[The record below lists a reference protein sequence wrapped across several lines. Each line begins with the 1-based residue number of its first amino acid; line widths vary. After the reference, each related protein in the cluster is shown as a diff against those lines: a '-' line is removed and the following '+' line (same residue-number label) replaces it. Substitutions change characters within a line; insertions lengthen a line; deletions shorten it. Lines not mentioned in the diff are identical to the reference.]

1 MTGDGGKGADAEEY
15 AAISSTTAS
24 HVRTATVPETPP
36 ADPPE
41 PEEPGRRSGM
51 FRSLANRNYR
61 LFALGQVVS
70 NTGTWMQ
77 RIAQEWLVLQLSG
90 GSGVALGIATALQF
104 LPMLVLGLWGGAL
117 ADRFSKRRLLI
128 LTQALMGLLALGL
141 GLLVTFGTP
150 RVEHVYAFALALGLV
165 TVVDTP
171 VRQSFVVEMVG
182 RQDLPNAVALNS
194 ASFQLGRVTGPAA
207 AGLLIGLVGTGPVFL
222 INAAS
227 FVAVLTGLLLMRPA
241 ELHVSKP
248 VPRSKGQVR
257 EGLRYVTGRRDLL
270 LLLGVIA
277 FVQLFGS
284 NVQNQLAL
292 MVNNVFRAGS
302 EAFGLAATFLAV
314 GALTGALIAAKRE
327 APRLRTVVLGAF
339 LFGVLQIVAGLM
351 PGYVALLAALVPMG
365 VSFMTFTTSMNA
377 YFQLNVEPQMRGRVM
392 AMYTL
397 VFLGVA
403 PIGAP
408 VVGVLADLFGPSVSM
423 VTGGAVSVAV
433 AVMAAAVLGRRLGVR
448 MRLTARRPFVEVV
461 RRTDPAPPA

>member
-1 MTGDGGKGADAEEY
+1 MNGGGGEGADTEEHATISRAPSPDRR
-15 AAISSTTAS
+15 AATNAQ
-24 HVRTATVPETPP
+24 VPP
-36 ADPPE
+36 ADPPAE
-41 PEEPGRRSGM
+41 EEPRRRPGM
-51 FRSLANRNYR
+51 FRSLAIRNYR

-90 GSGVALGIATALQF
+90 GSGVALGVATALQF
-104 LPMLVLGLWGGAL
+104 LPTLVLGLWGGAL

-128 LTQALMGLLALGL
+128 LTQTLMGLLALGL
-141 GLLVTFGTP
+141 GLLVTFGTAQ
-150 RVEHVYAFALALGLV
+150 VGHVYVFALALGLV

-207 AGLLIGLVGTGPVFL
+207 AGLLIGLIGTGPVFL

-227 FVAVLTGLLLMRPA
+227 FVAVLTGLLLMRPD
-241 ELHVSKP
+241 ELHVSEP
-248 VPRSKGQVR
+248 ASRSKGQVR
-257 EGLRYVTGRRDLL
+257 EGLRYVAGRRDLL
-270 LLLGVIA
+270 LLLTVIA

-292 MVNNVFRAGS
+292 MVNNVFQAGS
-302 EAFGLAATFLAV
+302 EAFGLAATFLAI
-314 GALTGALIAAKRE
+314 GSLTGALLAARRE
-327 APRLRTVVLGAF
+327 APRLRTVILGAF

-351 PGYVALLAALVPMG
+351 PGYAALLVALVPMG

-392 AMYTL
+392 AMYML

-408 VVGVLADLFGPSVSM
+408 VVGVLADLFGPAVSM
-423 VTGGAVSVAV
+423 AVGGTVSAAV
-433 AVMAAAVLGRRLGVR
+433 AATAAAVLGRRLKARV
-448 MRLTARRPFVEVV
+448 RLTVHRPFVEVV
-461 RRTDPAPPA
+461 RGGAAAPPA